1 MRVHGLEAMLA
12 AMGNARDGKGE
23 DRLADLPA
31 LYTTGDDPRNSGD
44 VPVAG
49 NRAGILEVP
58 ISIASSRYS
67 LGALLGEGGMGKI
80 HLATDGVIGR
90 DIAIK
95 YLAKH
100 ATWAKDRFLREARVQ
115 GQLEHPVVV
124 PVYDLGVSEQGDP
137 FFTMKRIVGQTLA
150 TILEELRKGNPETL
164 SRFTQRKL
172 LGALSQV
179 SLALAFAHERGV
191 VHRDI
196 KPANIMF
203 GDYGEVYLIDWGI
216 AKVESPRVDPEAGPS
231 PESAEPKLPESQ
243 RPNGIRDDPGSE
255 QTMEGSVLGSPGY
268 MSPEQARGWARL
280 ADHRADIYSIGVVLY
295 EVLTLRP
302 LHDGSTRSDLVKSTL
317 AIDGGEPR
325 TLVSDVDPALDRV
338 CRAATRLDPKERI
351 GDVRDIHEAIEA
363 HLDGERDLEHRHT
376 LAERHTDA
384 ARALRVRIAKA
395 RPEEGERLRARA
407 MRELG
412 SALALV
418 PMHASA
424 QSTLFEMLTEEP
436 DTVPVSAE
444 REVLGRQRDAVKAV
458 FGRMAR
464 AYLPWFAIVVGAYF
478 MGIRSVPAM
487 VMLSAIGVAL
497 VVALDVVSRSE
508 KPRLKVAYGI
518 YGLNFVLIA
527 MFGFFFGPLV
537 VVPQAA
543 LAVATNAM
551 FTLRLGPRGRLA
563 VTAASISAVL
573 LPLALAAAKLVPS
586 AYGFEHGQLVVH
598 PMIATFSPFATTIVL
613 VVMSVVP
620 LQTPINVL
628 GASID
633 ELAIAERKSIARAHR
648 LRSYLPLLD
657 EARAS
662 RATPSRPVD

>member
-1 MRVHGLEAMLA
+1 M
-12 AMGNARDGKGE
+12 RDGNGE

-31 LYTTGDDPRNSGD
+31 LYTTGDDPRKSGD
-44 VPVAG
+44 VIVERGA
-49 NRAGILEVP
+49 ALEVP
-58 ISIASSRYS
+58 ISIASDRYA
-67 LGALLGEGGMGKI
+67 LGSLLGEGGMGKI
-80 HLATDGVIGR
+80 HVATDGVIGR

-150 TILEELRKGNPETL
+150 NILDEVRQGKAETL
-164 SRFTQRKL
+164 ARFTQRKL

-203 GDYGEVYLIDWGI
+203 GDYGEVYLLDWGI
-216 AKVESPRVDPEAGPS
+216 AKVEAPNAPRSVRGV
-231 PESAEPKLPESQ
+231 PESDPPTSV
-243 RPNGIRDDPGSE
+243 RDAPGSE

-325 TLVSDVDPALDRV
+325 KLVSDVDPALDRI
-338 CRAATRLDPKERI
+338 CRAATRLDPKERLS
-351 GDVRDIHEAIEA
+351 DIREIHDAIEA

-376 LAERHTDA
+376 LAERHTDS

-395 RPEEGERLRARA
+395 RPEEQERLRARA

-418 PMHASA
+418 PMHAAA

-436 DTVPVSAE
+436 DTVPASAE
-444 REVLGRQRDAVKAV
+444 REVLGRKREAIRAV

-464 AYLPWFAIVVGAYF
+464 AYVPWFLVVVGAYF
-478 MGIRSVPAM
+478 MGIRSVPAL
-487 VMLSAIGVAL
+487 VMLSAIGLAL
-497 VVALDVVSRSE
+497 VAGLKLVSSSP
-508 KPRLKVAYGI
+508 KPRIKAAYAV

-527 MFGFFFGPLV
+527 LFGFFFGPLF

-563 VTAASISAVL
+563 VTAASIAAVL
-573 LPLALAAAKLVPS
+573 LPLSLSAVGLVPS

-598 PMIATFSPFATTIVL
+598 PMIAAFSPLATTIVL
-613 VVMSVVP
+613 VVMSIVP
-620 LQTPINVL
+620 LQTPLNVL

-633 ELAIAERKSIARAHR
+633 ELAIAERRSIARAHR

-662 RATPSRPVD
+662 RATPSRPTD